1 MNQFLARPRPILGE
15 SLSSWRQ
22 RAGWANGFTLF
33 PMLDERGRRVDPD
46 VGSKSDEIAWLE
58 QTHRL
63 QPGALAQLSQKG
75 FEGRIFS
82 RIASRSHSSWWLRAR
97 LGPNARSY
105 GPMFCAECL
114 RTDET
119 AHFRLAWRFAFVV
132 TCPLHRLVLL
142 DRCTECG
149 VAPWPAGCGVQRRID
164 SHFVDL
170 TRCWHCGADMR
181 MQRGS
186 PGRVA
191 SIRNEWIATGFVP
204 GETANV
210 PLPEF
215 LAAVR
220 SVCQLFLRNRSR
232 KVIEASRSSW
242 SDIAASLS
250 DDARNSI
257 AIEYLSAQDRQL
269 LVPRAIEVIR
279 NWPDA
284 FLGFATDCKLSRE
297 NFSDARALQP
307 SWMTSLIDARLAKQN
322 RFVTEQSIA
331 TAVSALTQMDGR
343 LPSKVKVREILG
355 WQGNRYL
362 DSFLERRTVAT
373 PQEWELFIGV
383 LVNACEEA
391 SIRLHSRK
399 AFSRDVCVMIVSLL
413 SNSSLG
419 EVQDRW
425 ISLMQMAKAHLN
437 SVSSQMAFAPILHLA
452 KCVVEEQSGR
462 VDLLEIQ
469 GVLRQARKRVAW
481 LMRDMPHDLLRD
493 VRVFQGAAGLRSTS
507 RDVGLF

>member
-1 MNQFLARPRPILGE
+1 MSQFLARPRPILGE

-63 QPGALAQLSQKG
+63 EPGALAQLSQKG

-132 TCPLHRLVLL
+132 TCPLHHLVLL

-181 MQRGS
+181 MQRGL

-191 SIRNEWIATGFVP
+191 SIRDEWIAAGFVP
-204 GETANV
+204 REAANV

-232 KVIEASRSSW
+232 KVIEASGSSW

-279 NWPDA
+279 DWPDA
-284 FLGFATDCKLSRE
+284 FLGFANDCKLSRE

-307 SWMTSLIDARLAKQN
+307 SWMTNVVDTRLAKQN
-322 RFVTEQSIA
+322 RFVTEQSVEA
-331 TAVSALTQMDGR
+331 VVSALTKMDGR
-343 LPSKVKVREILG
+343 LPSKVKVREMLG
-355 WQGNRYL
+355 WRGSKYL
-362 DSFLERRTVAT
+362 DIFLERRAVAT
-373 PQEWELFIGV
+373 LQEWEFFVDALH
-383 LVNACEEA
+383 NAHEEA
-391 SIRLHSRK
+391 STRLHARK
-399 AFSRDVCVMIVSLL
+399 AFSRDISVIIVSLL
-413 SNSSLG
+413 CDSSLS

-425 ISLMQMAKAHLN
+425 ISLMSTAKAHLD
-437 SVSSQMAFAPILHLA
+437 SVSSEMAFAPILHLA
-452 KCVVEEQSGR
+452 KRAIEEQSGR
-462 VDLLEIQ
+462 VDLFEIH
-469 GVLRQARKRVAW
+469 GSLRQARKRVAL
-481 LMRDMPHDLLRD
+481 LMRNMPHELLRD
-493 VRVFQGAAGLRSTS
+493 VRVFRSAAGVAFEANGR
-507 RDVGLF
+507 